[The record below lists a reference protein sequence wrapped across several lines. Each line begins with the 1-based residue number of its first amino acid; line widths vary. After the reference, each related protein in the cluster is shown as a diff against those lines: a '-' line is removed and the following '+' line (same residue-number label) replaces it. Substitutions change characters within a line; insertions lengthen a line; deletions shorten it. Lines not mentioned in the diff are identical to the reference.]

1 VETTTSPRSAGVA
14 APDRRS
20 IAPEP
25 LPSIPHVARPRWLGA
40 FVVALVAVDAAA
52 MGLATLLAKVS
63 WVGLEVDDMVVRW
76 IEVPYA
82 ALAVATVPTWLV
94 ILALAGAYDI
104 GPFGSTAGMWPRV
117 IRAGAQLLAVVAVSY
132 YLLRLAMVG
141 RGVLAAMIP
150 LAVALTLGGR
160 AMLTLAVA
168 RFRRKGRARRTAL
181 VVGSQAGVDAVVG
194 QLRDRPQA
202 GIVPVATE
210 VLDGAVPGPDGPDG
224 PNGTDGS
231 DGADGPTGTDGSV
244 GPAAVGGAPGPDA
257 NGGNGAG
264 GDTGPA
270 EPGGIP
276 APDDGTGDGGDR
288 RQSARVVA
296 ALARSRA
303 ATLIVAGGLPHGQ
316 LRDVAWSLEGTG
328 VELLVTPAPA
338 EIGGLRSH
346 IRPVAGLP
354 LLYLDS

>member
-1 VETTTSPRSAGVA
+1 
-14 APDRRS
+14 
-20 IAPEP
+20 
-25 LPSIPHVARPRWLGA
+25 
-40 FVVALVAVDAAA
+40 VVALVAVDAAA

-82 ALAVATVPTWLV
+82 ALVLATVPTWLV

-104 GPFGSTAGMWPRV
+104 GPFGSTAGMWTRIV
-117 IRAGAQLLAVVAVSY
+117 RAGAQLLAVVAVSY

-160 AMLTLAVA
+160 AMLMLAVA
-168 RFRRKGRARRTAL
+168 RLRRQGRARRTAL
-181 VVGSQAGVDAVVG
+181 VVGAQAGVDAVVS
-194 QLRDRPQA
+194 QLRARPQA

-210 VLDGAVPGPDGPDG
+210 VLDDTDPGPDG
-224 PNGTDGS
+224 
-231 DGADGPTGTDGSV
+231 A
-244 GPAAVGGAPGPDA
+244 GAPVESVA
-257 NGGNGAG
+257 AGGNGTG
-264 GDTGPA
+264 GDPVPGDA
-270 EPGGIP
+270 GGIP
-276 APDDGTGDGGDR
+276 APGGGDGGGASCGDR
-288 RQSARVVA
+288 RESARVVA

>member
-1 VETTTSPRSAGVA
+1 
-14 APDRRS
+14 
-20 IAPEP
+20 
-25 LPSIPHVARPRWLGA
+25 
-40 FVVALVAVDAAA
+40 VVALVAVDAAA

-63 WVGLEVDDMVVRW
+63 WVGLEVDDVVVRW

-104 GPFGSTAGMWPRV
+104 GPFGSTAGMWTRIV
-117 IRAGAQLLAVVAVSY
+117 RAGAQLLAVVAVSY

-168 RFRRKGRARRTAL
+168 RLRRQGRARRTAL
-181 VVGSQAGVDAVVG
+181 VVGAQAGVDAVVG
-194 QLRDRPQA
+194 QLRARPQA

-210 VLDGAVPGPDGPDG
+210 VLDGAVPGPDGASAPVEQVAA
-224 PNGTDGS
+224 
-231 DGADGPTGTDGSV
+231 GA
-244 GPAAVGGAPGPDA
+244 
-257 NGGNGAG
+257 NGAG
-264 GDTGPA
+264 GDPVPA
-270 EPGGIP
+270 EAGGIP
-276 APDDGTGDGGDR
+276 PPGGGTGDGGGDR
-288 RQSARVVA
+288 RESARVVA

>member
-1 VETTTSPRSAGVA
+1 
-14 APDRRS
+14 
-20 IAPEP
+20 
-25 LPSIPHVARPRWLGA
+25 VARL
-40 FVVALVAVDAAA
+40 
-52 MGLATLLAKVS
+52 
-63 WVGLEVDDMVVRW
+63 
-76 IEVPYA
+76 
-82 ALAVATVPTWLV
+82 
-94 ILALAGAYDI
+94 
-104 GPFGSTAGMWPRV
+104 
-117 IRAGAQLLAVVAVSY
+117 
-132 YLLRLAMVG
+132 
-141 RGVLAAMIP
+141 
-150 LAVALTLGGR
+150 
-160 AMLTLAVA
+160 
-168 RFRRKGRARRTAL
+168 RRKGRARRTAL

-194 QLRDRPQA
+194 QLRGRPQA

-210 VLDGAVPGPDGPDG
+210 VLDGAVRGPDGPDG
-224 PNGTDGS
+224 P
-231 DGADGPTGTDGSV
+231 DGADGPNGTDGSV

-257 NGGNGAG
+257 NGGNGGG

-270 EPGGIP
+270 EAGGIP
-276 APDDGTGDGGDR
+276 APGEGTGDDGDR

>member
-1 VETTTSPRSAGVA
+1 METTTSPRSAGVG
-14 APDRRS
+14 APARP
-20 IAPEP
+20 ITPEP
-25 LPSIPHVARPRWLGA
+25 LPSIPHVARPRWQAA

-82 ALAVATVPTWLV
+82 ALVVATVPTWLV

-104 GPFGSTAGMWPRV
+104 GPFGSTAGMWTRIV
-117 IRAGAQLLAVVAVSY
+117 RAGAQLLAVVAVSY

-160 AMLTLAVA
+160 AMLMLAVA
-168 RFRRKGRARRTAL
+168 RLRRQGRARRTAL
-181 VVGSQAGVDAVVG
+181 VVGSQAGVDAVVS
-194 QLRDRPQA
+194 QLRARPQA

-210 VLDGAVPGPDGPDG
+210 VLDDTVPRPDGAGAPVEPLAAGNGTGGDPVPG
-224 PNGTDGS
+224 
-231 DGADGPTGTDGSV
+231 
-244 GPAAVGGAPGPDA
+244 DA
-257 NGGNGAG
+257 
-264 GDTGPA
+264 
-270 EPGGIP
+270 GGIP
-276 APDDGTGDGGDR
+276 TPGGDGGGASCGDR
-288 RQSARVVA
+288 RESARVVA

>member
-14 APDRRS
+14 APDRRP

-104 GPFGSTAGMWPRV
+104 GPFGSTAGMWTRV

-168 RFRRKGRARRTAL
+168 RLRRKGRARRTAL

-194 QLRDRPQA
+194 QLRSRPQA

-210 VLDGAVPGPDGPDG
+210 VLDGAVPEPDGPDGPDGVDG

-231 DGADGPTGTDGSV
+231 VGSV
-244 GPAAVGGAPGPDA
+244 AVGGAPRPDA

-264 GDTGPA
+264 DTGPA
-270 EPGGIP
+270 EAGGIP
-276 APDDGTGDGGDR
+276 APGEGTGDGGDR
-288 RQSARVVA
+288 QQSARFVA

>member
-14 APDRRS
+14 APDRRP

-104 GPFGSTAGMWPRV
+104 GPFGSTAGMWTRV
-117 IRAGAQLLAVVAVSY
+117 VRAGAQLLAVVAVSY

-168 RFRRKGRARRTAL
+168 RLRRKGRARRTAL

-194 QLRDRPQA
+194 QLQGRPQA

-224 PNGTDGS
+224 PDGPN
-231 DGADGPTGTDGSV
+231 GADGPNGTDGSV

-270 EPGGIP
+270 EAGGIP
-276 APDDGTGDGGDR
+276 APGEGTGDDGDR

-296 ALARSRA
+296 ALARSQA

>member
-14 APDRRS
+14 APDRRP

-104 GPFGSTAGMWPRV
+104 GPFGSTAGMWTRV

-168 RFRRKGRARRTAL
+168 RLRRKGRARRTAL

-194 QLRDRPQA
+194 QLRSRPQA

-210 VLDGAVPGPDGPDG
+210 VLDGAVPEPDGPDGPDGVDG

-231 DGADGPTGTDGSV
+231 VGSV
-244 GPAAVGGAPGPDA
+244 AVGGAPRPDA

-264 GDTGPA
+264 DTGPA
-270 EPGGIP
+270 EAGGIP
-276 APDDGTGDGGDR
+276 APDEGTGDGGDR